1 MINDCNTSLDEDAI
15 HRVSTD
21 NLFVGLFFQSGITFY
36 SILKTSLQ
44 TSPLVGEG
52 FEFATFPNRMQL
64 GNGRRTNPWFTRKM
78 VRDVAL
84 QRLYIC
90 WNHEKF

>member
-1 MINDCNTSLDEDAI
+1 MINDCNTSLDEDAMN
-15 HRVSTD
+15 RVSTD
-21 NLFVGLFFQSGITFY
+21 NLFVGLFFQIGITFY

-64 GNGRRTNPWFTRKM
+64 GNGGTDPWFTHKM
-78 VRDVAL
+78 LRDVAM